1 MNTTT
6 LDILE
11 YQNIKEMLEK
21 FAVSDMGRDLVRALK
36 PENDA
41 GIIRNWL
48 METNES
54 RMILNYSASVP
65 LSALTGIGK
74 VLEKLGRVTALLPE
88 DLTIIRSERTTRPW
102 SSPVP
107 IQAAKPWC

>member
-1 MNTTT
+1 
-6 LDILE
+6 
-11 YQNIKEMLEK
+11 
-21 FAVSDMGRDLVRALK
+21 
-36 PENDA
+36 
-41 GIIRNWL
+41 